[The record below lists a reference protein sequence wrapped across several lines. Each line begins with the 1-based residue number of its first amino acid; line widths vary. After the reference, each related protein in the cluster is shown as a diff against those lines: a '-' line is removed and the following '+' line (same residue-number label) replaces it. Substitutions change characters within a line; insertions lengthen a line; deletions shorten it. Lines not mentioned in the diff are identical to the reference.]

1 MGEIITGPVI
11 RHDLSMPLIEQRE
24 SPSSRAGID
33 GLPQPVENKN
43 RLIEQIIHDRVV
55 DA

>member
-1 MGEIITGPVI
+1 MGEKITCPVI
-11 RHDLSMPLIEQRE
+11 RHDLRMPLIEQGK
-24 SPSSRAGID
+24 SPSGRAGID
-33 GLPQPVENKN
+33 RLPQPVEDKN